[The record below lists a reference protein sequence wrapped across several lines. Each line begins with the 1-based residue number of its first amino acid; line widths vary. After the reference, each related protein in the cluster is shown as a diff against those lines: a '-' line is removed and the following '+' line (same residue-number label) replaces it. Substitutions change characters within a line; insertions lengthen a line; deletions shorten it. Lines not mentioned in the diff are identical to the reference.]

1 MGILSNTVS
10 ISQFQVKG
18 SLPEARLGEWVAEQL
33 NRFAF
38 RSIEDNSEELSV
50 GWVRLDDQ
58 QDSRFADSS
67 ACQFDHY
74 LGFSLRRD
82 QRKVPAALLKAHLTR
97 EQERFLA
104 GNPGL
109 RRVPKHK
116 RDELRDAVR
125 GALLARTLPTPAV
138 WDLVWDTKRQVLSFT
153 SLSPIVIELLEAQFK
168 KSFPG
173 LRLVTIHPLARA
185 GQVIPQLLQEP
196 LKAAN
201 QARSEAVSDLIRDN
215 LWLGN
220 DLFFWLMEQTL
231 HGSAEYAICTPGPGL
246 ADEPFVAYLN
256 DRLILLGQSESGL
269 QKVTVA
275 GPQDRFQEVC
285 SALQSG
291 KQIHEAVLYL
301 EQNEDIWKLTLKGE
315 SFQFAGYRAPAVKLE
330 NDDLSDPAAER
341 QAVFFERMYLVEKGL
356 QLFDSLLASFLKVRL
371 ADSWNQQQQRIRAE
385 LTGS

>member
-10 ISQFQVKG
+10 ISQFQIKG
-18 SLPEARLGEWVAEQL
+18 SLTEANLGEWVAEQL
-33 NRFAF
+33 NRCAF
-38 RSIEDNSEELSV
+38 RSIEEGSEELSV

-104 GNPGL
+104 ANPGL
-109 RRVPKHK
+109 RRVPKHQ

-138 WDLVWDTKRQVLSFT
+138 WDLVWDTRQQILTFT
-153 SLSPIVIELLEAQFK
+153 SLAPKVIELLEAQFK
-168 KSFPG
+168 KSFPE

-185 GQVIPQLLQEP
+185 GQVVPRELQEP
-196 LKAAN
+196 LKTAN
-201 QARSEAVSDLIRDN
+201 QARSEAVIDLIRDN

-220 DLFFWLMEQTL
+220 DLLFWLMQQTL
-231 HGSAEYAICTPGPGL
+231 HGSAEFTIRTPGPGL

-256 DRLILLGQSESGL
+256 DRLILCGQSESGL
-269 QKVTVA
+269 QKVTVT

-285 SALQSG
+285 SALHSG

-301 EQNEDIWKLTLKGE
+301 EQNEDTWKLTLKGE
-315 SFQFAGYRAPAVKLE
+315 TFQFAGYRAPAVKLE
-330 NDDLSDPAAER
+330 NDDLTDPVAER
-341 QAVFFERMYLVEKGL
+341 QALFFERMYLVEKGL
-356 QLFDSLLASFLKVRL
+356 QLFDSLLADFLRVRL
-371 ADSWNQQQQRIRAE
+371 ADDWARQQQHILAE
-385 LTGS
+385 LTG